1 MNRRKI
7 ELLAPAG
14 DFECFQAAINAGADA
29 VYLGGAKFGARA
41 YANNF
46 SEEEIVKTIGIAHL
60 FDKKIYLTVN
70 TLIKE
75 QEMKELVPY
84 IKPLYEAGI
93 DGVIVQDIGV
103 LKELQK
109 NFPDLELHASTQM
122 TITGIYGAKFLKNF
136 GISRIVPARELSLE
150 EIKDIKRETGL
161 EIETFIHGAMC
172 YGYSGQCLFS
182 SILGGRSGNRGRCAG
197 PCRLPYKDDRKHTI
211 YPLSLKDMYTL
222 PLIPKLIEAGIDS
235 FKIEGRMKSPEY
247 VAGVTA
253 MYRKYIDKY
262 LDNPNKEFKISK
274 KDEELLRN
282 LYIRTD
288 ICNGYYEQ
296 HNDRK
301 MVTISEPGYC
311 GSSQDVLDNIRS
323 SYIDNNLSIPVQG
336 YVSLYAGKKSTYTLL
351 NDQVSV
357 TVEGDIV
364 SEALNRPLEEEEI
377 KKRLGKMGDT
387 LFVLESLTVDTDNKS
402 FMPVKQLNELRRN
415 ACLAFEKAILAEKRK
430 KNKKNNLIEDFNNKN
445 ERKESLESKA
455 LYVSVMT
462 KEQLNEV
469 LKFSDVKGIY
479 VSSDL
484 VINEQEYCLEQI
496 KKNKNVKY
504 FMALPGILRKRSYK
518 YLGKIESLLN
528 GETFC
533 GVLVKTIEELQWLI
547 DVEYS
552 GQIIADYSV
561 YSWNKSSVG
570 LLNRFFNRI
579 TLSLELNR
587 KETLE
592 LGEEYNKEVLLY
604 GRIPLMYS
612 ANCIKKTL
620 DKCVYEKKAGVGN
633 GFSWITDR
641 YKNDF
646 PIMQNCMHCYNVLY
660 NTVPLSLHNHMEK
673 LMTSEYGVY
682 RLDFSLENSND
693 TYKIVEYYTDAIN
706 NRKKAEFP
714 IKDFTN
720 GHYKRGAE

>member
-29 VYLGGAKFGARA
+29 VYLGGSKFGARA

-46 SEEEIVKTIGIAHL
+46 SNEEIIKAIEMAHL
-60 FDKKIYLTVN
+60 FEKKVYLTVN

-75 QEMKELVPY
+75 QEMEELVPY
-84 IKPLYEAGI
+84 IAPLYGAGI
-93 DGVIVQDIGV
+93 DGIIVQDIGV

-122 TITGIYGAKFLKNF
+122 TITGVYGAKFLKNF

-150 EIKDIKRETGL
+150 EIKEIKKETGL

-197 PCRLPYKDDRKHTI
+197 PCRLPYTDDKKHTI

-222 PLIPKLIEAGIDS
+222 PLIPKLIETGIDS

-274 KDEELLRN
+274 KDEDLIRN

-296 HNDRK
+296 HNDKK

-311 GSSQDVLDNIRS
+311 GSSAEVLANIRTN
-323 SYIDNNLSIPVQG
+323 YIEKNLSIPVQG
-336 YVSLYAGKKSTYTLL
+336 YVSLYAGKNAVYTLL
-351 NDQVSV
+351 NEQHSV

-364 SEALNRPLEEEEI
+364 SEALNRPLDEEEI
-377 KKRLGKMGDT
+377 RKRLGKMGDT
-387 LFVLESLTVDTDNKS
+387 SFVLESLTIDTDNKS

-415 ACLAFEKAILAEKRK
+415 TCLELEKVICQEKRERSNK
-430 KNKKNNLIEDFNNKN
+430 ITFIEEFENKNKN
-445 ERKESLESKA
+445 KESLEHKA
-455 LYVSVMT
+455 VYASVMT
-462 KEQLNEV
+462 MEQLKEV
-469 LKFSDVKGIY
+469 LKFSDIQGIY
-479 VSSDL
+479 ISSDL
-484 VINEQEYCLEQI
+484 VINEKEYCMELI
-496 KKNKNVKY
+496 KKYENIK
-504 FMALPGILRKRSYK
+504 FFISLPAILRRRSYK
-518 YLGKIESLLN
+518 YLNTIE
-528 GETFC
+528 EIIKEDCFC
-533 GVLVKTIEELQWLI
+533 GVLVKNLEELQWILDI
-547 DVEYS
+547 SYD

-561 YSWNKSSVG
+561 YSWNKSAVSI
-570 LLNRFFNRI
+570 LNKFFNRI
-579 TLSLELNR
+579 TFSLELNR

-592 LGEEYNKEVLLY
+592 LGEENNKEVVLY

-620 DKCVYEKKAGVGN
+620 DKCIKEKKSSDEGN
-633 GFSWITDR
+633 VSSITDR

-646 PIMQNCMHCYNVLY
+646 FIMQNCQHCYNVLY
-660 NTVPLSLHNHMEK
+660 NTVPLSLHNHLEK
-673 LMTSEYGVY
+673 LLKSEYSVY
-682 RLDFSLENSND
+682 RLDFSLENGYD
-693 TYKIVEYYTDAIN
+693 TYKIMEYYIDTMIHG
-706 NRKKAEFP
+706 KKLGFP
-714 IKDFTN
+714 VKEFTN